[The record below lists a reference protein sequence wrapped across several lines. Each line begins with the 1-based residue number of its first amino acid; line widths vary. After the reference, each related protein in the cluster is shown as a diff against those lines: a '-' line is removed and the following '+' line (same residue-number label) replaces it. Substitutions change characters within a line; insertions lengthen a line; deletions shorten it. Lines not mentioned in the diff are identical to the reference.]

1 MATCT
6 ARPPAP
12 NRFPSRLESP
22 SGVHR
27 RCSRC
32 KVTEVGW
39 SVETSPTTHIDAPC
53 TILRGTTTLFRYPNR
68 FHSSIMRPEVKITH
82 FDRAQLLEIMHQCF
96 ESPFDNPKRDPQ
108 ASTAVRVEIT
118 HRRASAKDYL
128 RSVNF
133 GMGDAVKLGL

>member
-1 MATCT
+1 M
-6 ARPPAP
+6 
-12 NRFPSRLESP
+12 
-22 SGVHR
+22 
-27 RCSRC
+27 
-32 KVTEVGW
+32 
-39 SVETSPTTHIDAPC
+39 
-53 TILRGTTTLFRYPNR
+53 
-68 FHSSIMRPEVKITH
+68 KITH